1 MTKLF
6 LVRHGQ
12 TDWNLATR
20 YQGHSDIPL
29 NETGLQQA
37 ATAVKNFYGTSY
49 EAIYASDLQ
58 RAQQTANYFAMD
70 SGLPIISDARLRE
83 IYLGE
88 WEGKSINQ
96 IREDYPELVAL
107 RRAEPTLYAAPDGE
121 TVMEVARRVVAAA
134 DEISAA
140 YPDGNVLVVAHGMSM
155 ATLYCLSEQMDLNLV
170 FTQIFENAEIRP
182 VDWFPGK
189 VKLEA

>member
-12 TDWNLATR
+12 TDWNVATR

-37 ATAVKNFYGTSY
+37 ATAVQNFSGTPY

-58 RAQQTANYFAMD
+58 RAQQTAHYFAED
-70 SGLPIISDARLRE
+70 SGLPIESDVRLRE
-83 IYLGE
+83 IFLGE
-88 WEGKSINQ
+88 WEGKSIAQ
-96 IREDYPELVAL
+96 IRDDYPDLVAL
-107 RRAEPTLYAAPDGE
+107 RRAEPTRYAAPDGE
-121 TVMEVARRVVAAA
+121 TVLEVARRVVEAA

-140 YPDGNVLVVAHGMSM
+140 HPDGNVLIVAHGMSM
-155 ATLYCLSEQMDLNLV
+155 ATLYCLSQQMDLNLV
-170 FTQIFENAEIRP
+170 FTQIFDNAEIRP
-182 VDWFPGK
+182 VEWYPGK
-189 VKLEA
+189 VKLED

>member
-1 MTKLF
+1 MTMLF

-12 TDWNLATR
+12 TDWNVATR

-37 ATAVKNFYGTSY
+37 ATAVQNFSGTPY

-58 RAQQTANYFAMD
+58 RAQQTAHYFAMD
-70 SGLPIISDARLRE
+70 SGLPILSDARLRE
-83 IYLGE
+83 IFLGE
-88 WEGKSINQ
+88 WEGKSIAQ

-107 RRAEPTLYAAPDGE
+107 RRTEPTRYAAPDGE

-140 YPDGNVLVVAHGMSM
+140 HPHGNVLVVAHGMSM

-170 FTQIFENAEIRP
+170 FTQIFDNAEIRP
-182 VDWFPGK
+182 VEWFPGK
-189 VKLEA
+189 VKLED

>member
-12 TDWNLATR
+12 TDWNVATR

-37 ATAVKNFYGTSY
+37 ATAVQNFTGTPY

-58 RAQQTANYFAMD
+58 RAQQTAHYFSMD
-70 SGLPIISDARLRE
+70 SGLPILSDGRLRE
-83 IYLGE
+83 IFLGE
-88 WEGKSINQ
+88 WEGKSFSQ
-96 IREDYPELVAL
+96 IRDDYPELVAL
-107 RRAEPTLYAAPDGE
+107 RRAEPTRYASPNGE

-134 DEISAA
+134 DDISAA
-140 YPDGNVLVVAHGMSM
+140 HPDGNVLVVAHGMSM
-155 ATLYCLSEQMDLNLV
+155 ATLYCLSKQMDLNLV
-170 FTQIFENAEIRP
+170 FTQIFDNAEIRP
-182 VDWFPGK
+182 VEWYPGK
-189 VKLEA
+189 VKLED